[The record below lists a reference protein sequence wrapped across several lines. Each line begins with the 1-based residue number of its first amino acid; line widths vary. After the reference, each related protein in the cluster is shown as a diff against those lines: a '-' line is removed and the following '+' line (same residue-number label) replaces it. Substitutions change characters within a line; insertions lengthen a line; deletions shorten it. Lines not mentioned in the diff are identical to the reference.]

1 MKLHKRIKQ
10 IVSLT
15 IDDFYSS
22 GKSTSESKESLISWL
37 CDDMLKIENIED
49 LYTYEINM
57 LILEKLKSLDIIDI
71 SFIVDLLCKNM
82 KSGNNEDIDLKF
94 DEVVI

>member
-1 MKLHKRIKQ
+1 MKLSKRIKH
-10 IVSLT
+10 IVTLT
-15 IDDFYSS
+15 VDDFYSS

-37 CDDMLKIENIED
+37 CDDMLKIENIEN

-94 DEVVI
+94 DEVL